1 MLFIF
6 DGSGNS
12 LKVVP
17 EKVYQSSNK
26 ANTVYFAMPLSA
38 LTPYEVNVQYRLP
51 TGEVLPAARM
61 VAQGKVDGVTYGD
74 LPVYV
79 WTIDLTSTVTSFV
92 GQVTMQFFVQFGE
105 EIIATAAGE
114 FIVSKGVPVKLP
126 TPTADQQIT
135 YNSIITTLS
144 SIENVLIDTAS
155 SPGFDIYPF
164 PDNVA
169 AGTAYVAGYSG
180 NPPSSLEKLR
190 VAPYLLNNGKYYKIT
205 RYGASVTPTA
215 VVEYGNVELPDTL
228 LYIDTGAFLSVDM
241 SDVPLVIPKNVKE
254 IQGQAL
260 DFKATS
266 TVTKQSIVFESPA
279 FPANIAD
286 DAFGTNDGTV
296 ELYVPLSAYDEWKA
310 YATKYDS
317 VKTGRVVVKSVVDVD
332 YLIKTLT
339 AYQTKQDS
347 GLNTTAQT
355 IVGAINENVANIAKN
370 ASDLFAEATARQNAD
385 NALQQNIDNE
395 AATRSAADTALEAT
409 IDGLRSK
416 VYADLAAY
424 YYTKNETYS
433 QAQVNKL
440 LASVNKPAFEVVDE
454 LPESGEQNIIYLVK
468 KDTSSEQNDVY
479 DEYIWI
485 TDEDGTSHWEHI
497 GSTAV
502 DLSDYYTKEEITALL
517 NNQKTEIITTCN
529 AYTDAA
535 KTACNQYTDT
545 AIAAALGDIE
555 SVLAEIDTGAGV
567 GDTDYFGETDPA
579 QMETTATASD
589 VLNGKTAFSN
599 GTKVEGAIEDY
610 DGTTEQ

>member
-17 EKVYQSSNK
+17 EKVYQGSNK

-38 LTPYEVNVQYRLP
+38 LIPYEVNVQYRLP
-51 TGEVLPAARM
+51 TGEVLPTARM

-74 LPVYV
+74 KPVYV

-135 YNSIITTLS
+135 YNQIITTLS

-155 SPGFDIYPF
+155 SSGFTFTGVTNDGENDAF
-164 PDNVA
+164 V
-169 AGTAYVAGYSG
+169 TGYTGATSA
-180 NPPSSLEKLR
+180 SARLK
-190 VAPYLLNNGKYYKIT
+190 VAPFTLINGAYYKVVA
-205 RYGASVTPTA
+205 YGAQTATAA
-215 VVEYGNVELPDTL
+215 VVNHVDIELPETL
-228 LYIDTGAFLSVDM
+228 EYIFRNAFYNVDM
-241 SDVPLVIPKNVKE
+241 SDAILVIPKKVRSLESN
-254 IQGQAL
+254 AL
-260 DFKATS
+260 DFKAT
-266 TVTKQSIVFESPA
+266 TAITRQRIVFESPA
-279 FPANIAD
+279 FPTDIAD
-286 DAFGTNDGTV
+286 DAFGTNDGTI
-296 ELYVPLSAYDEWKA
+296 ELYVPLSVYDAWKA
-310 YATKYDS
+310 YATAYDN
-317 VKTGRVVVKSVVDVD
+317 VKTGRVVVKSTVDVD
-332 YLIKTLT
+332 YLTNTLT

-355 IVGAINENVANIAKN
+355 IVGAINENVANITKN
-370 ASDLFAEATARQNAD
+370 ASDLYTEATARQNAD

-395 AATRSAADTALEAT
+395 AAARVNADAAIEST
-409 IDGLRSK
+409 IDGLKSK

-424 YYTKNETYS
+424 YYTKSETYS

-440 LASVNKPAFEVVDE
+440 LASVNKPAFEVVDT
-454 LPESGEQNIIYLVK
+454 LPESGEQNVIYLVK

-485 TDEDGTSHWEHI
+485 TDKDSASHWEHI

-502 DLSDYYTKEEITALL
+502 DLSNYYTKTEITALL

-545 AIAAALGDIE
+545 AIATALGNVE
-555 SVLAEIDTGAGV
+555 SALAEIDTGAGV
-567 GDTDYFGETDPA
+567 TL
-579 QMETTATASD
+579 S
-589 VLNGKTAFSN
+589 
-599 GTKVEGAIEDY
+599 
-610 DGTTEQ
+610 